1 VSRADGSG
9 APLWFI
15 RAAGRIWG
23 PYPEA
28 RMADFVAEGRVAAET
43 PVAPTAEGPFVAAG
57 HQARLY
63 RLFAGPEAETGQ
75 PAPGPQEAAAT
86 SRALLVWASLKSRRL
101 DRLEALIGV
110 LGPYVQVEPG
120 LWLVRTPMTPA
131 ALRNALTRRLEA
143 EDRLMVLAAPLGE
156 VAWFNLEGETD
167 RTLRQLWADVE

>member
-9 APLWFI
+9 GALWFI

-28 RMADFVAEGRVAAET
+28 RMADFVQEGRLAAET
-43 PVAPTAEGPFVAAG
+43 PVASTAEGPFVAAS

-63 RLFAGPEAETGQ
+63 RLFASPEAD
-75 PAPGPQEAAAT
+75 AGPSASGPPEASS
-86 SRALLVWASLKSRRL
+86 SRALLVWASLKSRRP
-101 DRLEALIGV
+101 DRLEALIGA

-120 LWLVRTPMTPA
+120 LWLVRTSMTPA

-143 EDRLMVLAAPLGE
+143 EDRLMVLAAPLGQ

-167 RTLRQLWADVE
+167 RTLRQLWTDVE